1 MRITT
6 RMITTRYTKSLN
18 NLAYELDRLNNQV
31 ATGRK
36 HMNSSENTA
45 EAVKAFQIRR
55 NMSKV
60 EGYLS
65 NIEYAKDFLTN
76 SETGLTHLQEIV
88 QEAKSKI
95 VAGMNDTQ
103 SKTEREVIATELRDL
118 LMQFLQTLNTN
129 ISGRY
134 IFGGTNTETPPFEIV
149 DGKLHY
155 NGYEL
160 DSLEAGTEDYNK
172 LLNDSLTIDIG
183 LGLYFNPDSTVN
195 KGSVFGYSITGID
208 ITGSGTTDIDGI
220 SVSNNIYDLLRQI
233 AEEFES
239 DDYSH
244 DKVDALFG
252 HFEKVSGN
260 VLKKMTEVGSKTSYL
275 KFMKER
281 YDDQTF
287 NLKERQVSVEGID
300 TAYSIILYESQKVA
314 YNAALQM
321 GARLIQPSIFN
332 FMS

>member
-1 MRITT
+1 MRITN

-36 HMNSSENTA
+36 HTNSSENTA

-76 SETGLTHLQEIV
+76 SETGLTHLQDVI
-88 QEAKSKI
+88 QEAKAKI
-95 VAGMNDTQ
+95 LTGINDTQ
-103 SKTEREVIATELRDL
+103 SKNEREVIATELRDL
-118 LMQFLQTLNTN
+118 MIQFIQTLNTN
-129 ISGRY
+129 VSGRY
-134 IFGGTNTETPPFEIV
+134 IFGGTNTETPPFEVV

-155 NGYEL
+155 NGHEL
-160 DSLEAGTEDYNK
+160 DSLEAGTDDYNK

-183 LGLYFNPDSTVN
+183 LGIYFNPDSSVN
-195 KGSVFGYSITGID
+195 KSSVFGYSITGVD
-208 ITGSGTTDIDGI
+208 IIGSGTTNIDGTE
-220 SVSNNIYDLLRQI
+220 VSNNIYDLIKQI
-233 AEEFES
+233 ADQFDS

-244 DKVDALFG
+244 GKVDALLG

-260 VLKKMTEVGSKTSYL
+260 VLKKTTEVGSKTSYL
-275 KFMKER
+275 DFMKKR
-281 YDDQTF
+281 YDDQIF

-300 TAYSIILYESQKVA
+300 TAYSIIMYESQKLA

-321 GARLIQPSIFN
+321 GARIIQPSIFN